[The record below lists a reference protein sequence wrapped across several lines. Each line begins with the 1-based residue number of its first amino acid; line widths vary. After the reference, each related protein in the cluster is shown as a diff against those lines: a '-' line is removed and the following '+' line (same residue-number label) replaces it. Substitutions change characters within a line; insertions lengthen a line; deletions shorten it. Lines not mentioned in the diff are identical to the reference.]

1 MECEH
6 IFFPS
11 AQGESRP
18 RMRTS
23 QACFVFSTEPDP
35 AAPHTPGAAP
45 TNRTKP
51 KPQLR
56 SRHQSRKESR
66 GTSGDPELART
77 AHRAESPRQRAE
89 PRAEEVALRPT
100 HLAPL
105 PCLARILSTADQG
118 SACRNGGVT
127 RWTRRPP

>member
-6 IFFPS
+6 ISFPS

-23 QACFVFSTEPDP
+23 QTCFVFSTELEST
-35 AAPHTPGAAP
+35 APHTPGAAP

-56 SRHQSRKESR
+56 PRRQCREVSRHQRR
-66 GTSGDPELART
+66 PGAREN
-77 AHRAESPRQRAE
+77 RPPGESPRLQAG
-89 PRAEEVALRPT
+89 PREEEVALRPT
-100 HLAPL
+100 HLTPL
-105 PCLARILSTADQG
+105 PLLARILSSADLG

>member
-1 MECEH
+1 M
-6 IFFPS
+6 PS
-11 AQGESRP
+11 E
-18 RMRTS
+18 
-23 QACFVFSTEPDP
+23 TEITELDP
-35 AAPHTPGAAP
+35 TTPHTPGAAP

-56 SRHQSRKESR
+56 SRRQPRKESR

-77 AHRAESPRQRAE
+77 AHLAESPRLQAE
-89 PRAEEVALRPT
+89 PREEEVALRPT

-105 PCLARILSTADQG
+105 PRLARILSTADQA